1 MTDLDDLPF
10 HDPDWPP
17 APVVEREP
25 RKCRHPRYARIR
37 TAEGTRCE
45 PCGHVFDD
53 ALIRRGRSSRRLG
66 GDTERRIEK
75 VYGPV
80 KIGERGD
87 PVDHIGRVWKWQ
99 SKATRALPPKWLAV
113 IDRPVQRSPIS
124 MEIAGPYGRMQHL
137 YGTRSPVVIR
147 SFVSRGIRTRDW
159 LFVGEEDA
167 RDHLG
172 LPFETFGW
180 WVIPGDWWLDHFG
193 RDGER
198 SEA

>member
-1 MTDLDDLPF
+1 MTDLDEY
-10 HDPDWPP
+10 WPP
-17 APVVEREP
+17 PLVDDVALERKPRLHRHHFHRQGDGTWLCFEHAEPV
-25 RKCRHPRYARIR
+25 IR
-37 TAEGTRCE
+37 DEVA
-45 PCGHVFDD
+45 
-53 ALIRRGRSSRRLG
+53 ARRGKSSRRLG

-87 PVDHIGRVWKWQ
+87 PVDHLGRVWKWQ
-99 SKATRALPPKWLAV
+99 SKATRLQIPKWLSV
-113 IDRPVQRSPIS
+113 IERPVQRFTIGVD
-124 MEIAGPYGRMQHL
+124 IARPYGRMKHL

-147 SFVSRGIRTRDW
+147 SFVRSGTRTRDW

-167 RDHLG
+167 RDQLG

-193 RDGER
+193 LD
-198 SEA
+198 S